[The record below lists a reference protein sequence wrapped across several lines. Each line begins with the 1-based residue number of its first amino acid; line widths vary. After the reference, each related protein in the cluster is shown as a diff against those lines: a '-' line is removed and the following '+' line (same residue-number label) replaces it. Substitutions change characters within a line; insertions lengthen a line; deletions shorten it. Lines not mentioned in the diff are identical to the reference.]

1 MDNGQQ
7 MSQQEAMKQVQENQ
21 KKQEYLKIFKNK
33 RNYRYQ
39 KTNAKR
45 MHGTFSKRKM

>member
-21 KKQEYLKIFKNK
+21 KKQEY
-33 RNYRYQ
+33 
-39 KTNAKR
+39 
-45 MHGTFSKRKM
+45 